1 MNNCVEE
8 KKGILK
14 EFAPCVAVKSMVGS
28 GFYLA
33 DAVELRRTQDLMKA
47 QLAFHENSKPSSE
60 DDDPY
65 HLSGKSKK

>member
-8 KKGILK
+8 KKETLK
-14 EFAPCVAVKSMVGS
+14 EFASCAVVKSMFGL

-33 DAVELRRTQDLMKA
+33 DAVELRRTQDVIKA

-60 DDDPY
+60 DNDPY

>member
-1 MNNCVEE
+1 MNNRVEE
-8 KKGILK
+8 RKEILK
-14 EFAPCVAVKSMVGS
+14 EFAPCVAVKSMFGP

-33 DAVELRRTQDLMKA
+33 DAVGLRRTQDLIKA

-60 DDDPY
+60 DNDPY